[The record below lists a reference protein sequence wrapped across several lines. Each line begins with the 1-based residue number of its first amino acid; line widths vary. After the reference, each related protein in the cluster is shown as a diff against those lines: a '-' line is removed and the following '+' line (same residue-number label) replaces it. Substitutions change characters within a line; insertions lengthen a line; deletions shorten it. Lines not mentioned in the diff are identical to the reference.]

1 MAAGDTYLA
10 RRLRPFT
17 TTIFATMS
25 ELAADTDAVN
35 LGQGFPDTDGPEELR
50 EVAVAAIREGH
61 NQYPPGG
68 GVRELRRAVAA
79 HQHAW
84 YGVELDPDADVL
96 VTVGAT
102 EAIAATLLALC
113 EPGDE
118 VVMFEPTYD
127 SYAACAAMAGAV
139 PRLVRLHPPSWSFD
153 ADELAGAFGPRTK
166 LVLLNTPHNPTGK
179 VFTSEELA
187 QVAALCRDHDVLAVT
202 DEVYEH
208 LVFEGAHIPL
218 ATLPGM
224 AERTVTISSG
234 GKTFSFTGWK
244 VGWVCAAAPLVAA
257 YRAAKQF
264 LTYTSPAPF
273 QLAVAQGLGFS
284 PDAMGALAR
293 RQLAARRDLFC
304 DGLDQLGYEVYR
316 PAATYFAT
324 TDIAAV
330 APGMSALEFCLA
342 LPQRCGVVAI
352 PSSVFYGPADP
363 EAGRTLVRWAF
374 CKREG
379 VLRDALG
386 RLASW
391 SS

>member
-1 MAAGDTYLA
+1 VATGDAYLA
-10 RRLRPFT
+10 RRLQPFT

-25 ELAADTDAVN
+25 ELAAESGAVN
-35 LGQGFPDTDGPEELR
+35 LGQGFPDTDGPDELR
-50 EVAVAAIREGH
+50 EIAVAAIREGR

-68 GVRELRRAVAA
+68 GVPELRHAVAA
-79 HQHAW
+79 HQRAW
-84 YGVELDPDADVL
+84 YGLELNPDAEVL

-139 PRLVRLHPPSWSFD
+139 PRLVRLHPPDWTFEPED
-153 ADELAGAFGPRTK
+153 LAAAFGPRTK
-166 LVLLNTPHNPTGK
+166 LVLLNSPHNPTGK
-179 VFTSEELA
+179 VFNADELA
-187 QVAALCRDHDVLAVT
+187 QVAALCRAHDVLAVT

-208 LVFEGAHIPL
+208 LVFEGSHVPL

-257 YRAAKQF
+257 VRAAKQF

-273 QLAVAQGLGFS
+273 QLAVAHGLGLP
-284 PDAMGALAR
+284 PDTVGAFAD
-293 RQLAARRDLFC
+293 QLAAKRDVLC
-304 DGLDQLGYEVYR
+304 DGLARLGYEVYR

-324 TDIAAV
+324 TDIAPV
-330 APGMSALEFCLA
+330 APGLSAHEFCLA
-342 LPQRCGVVAI
+342 LPRRCGVVAI
-352 PSSVFYGPADP
+352 PSSVFYDPADP
-363 EAGRTLVRWAF
+363 GAGRTLVRWAF
-374 CKREG
+374 CKRED
-379 VLRDALG
+379 VLQDALG

-391 SS
+391 TA